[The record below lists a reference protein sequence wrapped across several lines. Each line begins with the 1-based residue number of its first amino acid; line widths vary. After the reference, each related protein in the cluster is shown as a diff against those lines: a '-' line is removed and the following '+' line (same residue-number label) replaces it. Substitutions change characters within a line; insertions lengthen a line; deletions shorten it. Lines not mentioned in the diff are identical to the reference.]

1 MKIYTSKEASELLK
15 VTDRTIRTYCQTW
28 QVPKLKK
35 SYQITENHLKEWSA
49 YINETPPEPANN
61 KVKELEAII
70 ENLKA
75 ELKEFEIKDNEVL
88 EVFSKDEY
96 AVFEQRLKEWQHL
109 QKELE
114 MKEVYFR
121 EKLQDKNE
129 LLEHYKNQFEYQKRQ
144 SDKILEMHQKLI
156 DTINQQTKLSIQ
168 RNVIEAKEKNI
179 INDEWNTKE

>member
-1 MKIYTSKEASELLK
+1 MKIYSSKEASEILK

-49 YINETPPEPANN
+49 YINEAPPEPASN
-61 KVKELEAII
+61 KIKELEAII
-70 ENLKA
+70 RDLRA
-75 ELKEFEIKDNEVL
+75 ELKEFEIKDNEVI

-96 AVFEQRLKEWQHL
+96 AIFEQRLTEWRLL

-114 MKEVYFR
+114 KKEAYFR

-129 LLEHYKNQFEYQKRQ
+129 LLEHYKVQFEYQKRQ

-156 DTINQQTKLSIQ
+156 DTINQQTKLAIQ
-168 RNVIEAKEKNI
+168 RNVIEAKEKDI
-179 INDEWNTKE
+179 INNEWKSK